1 MYWRR
6 TGTGNG
12 NRKII
17 VNLILSNS
25 LKATIVLSLAS
36 LFWSGN
42 FVIGRLASVESLVS
56 PLSLSFYRWVI
67 AFVILTPFCFSK
79 AFKELPL
86 LKKQPGMIFLIIL
99 TGPTLFNTLV
109 YLGLTA
115 TTVINALL
123 IISTTPMLIILFNK
137 MLYRI
142 DTNRYQMIGIIISLL
157 GVSFVIVKGNYQ
169 NIFESDFYLG
179 DLFILLAVTSWALYS
194 IFLKKNDTSVSG
206 FSFLYISFGLTVILL
221 FPVYLFDIY
230 IQGNYLKVTQQSLL
244 AIGYTGIFPS
254 IFSYICWNTGVALIG
269 ANKSGPYLHL
279 MPIFGGIL
287 AFFVFQETLQIYH
300 YAGIVSVIVGIII
313 TNKK

>member
-1 MYWRR
+1 M
-6 TGTGNG
+6 
-12 NRKII
+12 
-17 VNLILSNS
+17 SNS
-25 LKATIVLSLAS
+25 LKATIVLCLAS

-42 FVIGRLASVESLVS
+42 FVIGRLASVENLVS
-56 PLSLSFYRWVI
+56 PLSLGFYRWVI
-67 AFVILTPFCFSK
+67 AFIILTPFCFSK
-79 AFKELPL
+79 AFNELPL

-137 MLYRI
+137 ILYKI

-157 GVSFVIVKGNYQ
+157 GVSFVIAKGNYQ
-169 NIFESDFYLG
+169 NIFKSDFYSG

-194 IFLKKNDTSVSG
+194 IFLKKNETGVSG

-221 FPVYLFDIY
+221 FPVYLFDIF
-230 IQGNYLKVTQQSLL
+230 IQENFLIVSRQTLL

-254 IFSYICWNTGVALIG
+254 IFSYICWNTGVSLIG

>member
-1 MYWRR
+1 M
-6 TGTGNG
+6 
-12 NRKII
+12 
-17 VNLILSNS
+17 SNS
-25 LKATIVLSLAS
+25 LKATIVLCFAS

-56 PLSLSFYRWVI
+56 PLSLGFYRWVI
-67 AFVILTPFCFSK
+67 AFIILTPFCFSK

-137 MLYRI
+137 ILYRI
-142 DTNRYQMIGIIISLL
+142 DTNLHQMIGIFISLL
-157 GVSFVIVKGNYQ
+157 GVSFVIAKGNYQ
-169 NIFESDFYLG
+169 NIFNSDFYSG

-194 IFLKKNDTSVSG
+194 IFLKKNETGVSG

-221 FPVYLFDIY
+221 FPIYLFDIF

-287 AFFVFQETLQIYH
+287 AFFIFQETLQIYH

>member
-1 MYWRR
+1 M
-6 TGTGNG
+6 
-12 NRKII
+12 
-17 VNLILSNS
+17 SNS
-25 LKATIVLSLAS
+25 LKATIVLCFAS

-56 PLSLSFYRWVI
+56 PLSLGFYRWVI
-67 AFVILTPFCFSK
+67 AFIILTPFCFSK

-137 MLYRI
+137 ILYRI
-142 DTNRYQMIGIIISLL
+142 DTNRYQMIGIFISLL
-157 GVSFVIVKGNYQ
+157 GVSFVIAKGNYQ
-169 NIFESDFYLG
+169 NIFKSDFYSG

-194 IFLKKNDTSVSG
+194 IFLKKNETGVSG

-221 FPVYLFDIY
+221 FPVYLFDIF

-287 AFFVFQETLQIYH
+287 AFFIFQETLQIYH

>member
-1 MYWRR
+1 M
-6 TGTGNG
+6 
-12 NRKII
+12 
-17 VNLILSNS
+17 SNS
-25 LKATIVLSLAS
+25 LKATIVLCFAS

-56 PLSLSFYRWVI
+56 PLSLGFYRWVI
-67 AFVILTPFCFSK
+67 AFIILSPFCFTK

-86 LKKQPGMIFLIIL
+86 LKKQPRMIFLIIL

-137 MLYRI
+137 ILYRI

-157 GVSFVIVKGNYQ
+157 GVSFVITKGNYQ
-169 NIFESDFYLG
+169 NIFKSDFYSG

-194 IFLKKNDTSVSG
+194 IFLKKNETGVSG

-221 FPVYLFDIY
+221 FPVYLFDIF

-287 AFFVFQETLQIYH
+287 AFFIFQETLQIYH

>member
-1 MYWRR
+1 M
-6 TGTGNG
+6 
-12 NRKII
+12 
-17 VNLILSNS
+17 SNS
-25 LKATIVLSLAS
+25 LKATIVLCLAS

-56 PLSLSFYRWVI
+56 PLSLGFYRWVI
-67 AFVILTPFCFSK
+67 AFIILTPFCLSK

-137 MLYRI
+137 ILYRI
-142 DTNRYQMIGIIISLL
+142 NTNRYQMIGIIISLI
-157 GVSFVIVKGNYQ
+157 GVSFVIAKGNYQ
-169 NIFESDFYLG
+169 NIFKSNFYSG
-179 DLFILLAVTSWALYS
+179 DIFILLAVTSWALYS
-194 IFLKKNDTSVSG
+194 IFLKKNETGVSG

-221 FPVYLFDIY
+221 FPVYLFDIF

>member
-1 MYWRR
+1 
-6 TGTGNG
+6 
-12 NRKII
+12 
-17 VNLILSNS
+17 LSNS

>member
-1 MYWRR
+1 M
-6 TGTGNG
+6 
-12 NRKII
+12 
-17 VNLILSNS
+17 SNS
-25 LKATIVLSLAS
+25 LKATIVLCLAS

-56 PLSLSFYRWVI
+56 PLSLGFYRWVI
-67 AFVILTPFCFSK
+67 AFVILTPFCFLK
-79 AFKELPL
+79 AFNELPL

-137 MLYRI
+137 LLYRI
-142 DTNRYQMIGIIISLL
+142 DTNRYQMIGIIISLF
-157 GVSFVIVKGNYQ
+157 GVSFVIAKGNYQ
-169 NIFESDFYLG
+169 NIFKSDFYSG

-194 IFLKKNDTSVSG
+194 IFLKKNETGISG

-221 FPVYLFDIY
+221 FPVYLFDVFF
-230 IQGNYLKVTQQSLL
+230 QGNYLKVTQQSLL

-313 TNKK
+313 TNKNN

>member
-1 MYWRR
+1 M
-6 TGTGNG
+6 
-12 NRKII
+12 
-17 VNLILSNS
+17 SNS
-25 LKATIVLSLAS
+25 LKATIVLCFAS

-56 PLSLSFYRWVI
+56 PLSLGFYRWVI
-67 AFVILTPFCFSK
+67 AFIILTPFCFSK

-137 MLYRI
+137 ILYRI
-142 DTNRYQMIGIIISLL
+142 DTNRYQMIGIFISLL
-157 GVSFVIVKGNYQ
+157 GVSFVIAKGNYQ
-169 NIFESDFYLG
+169 NIFKSDFYSG

-194 IFLKKNDTSVSG
+194 IFLKKNETGVSG

-221 FPVYLFDIY
+221 FPVYLFDIF
-230 IQGNYLKVTQQSLL
+230 IQGNYLKITQQSLL

-287 AFFVFQETLQIYH
+287 AFFIFQETLQIYH

>member
-1 MYWRR
+1 M
-6 TGTGNG
+6 
-12 NRKII
+12 
-17 VNLILSNS
+17 SNS
-25 LKATIVLSLAS
+25 LKATIFLCLAS

-56 PLSLSFYRWVI
+56 PLSLGFYRWVI
-67 AFVILTPFCFSK
+67 AFIILTPFCFSK

-86 LKKQPGMIFLIIL
+86 LRKQPGMIFLIIL

-137 MLYRI
+137 ILYRI
-142 DTNRYQMIGIIISLL
+142 DTNRYQMLGIIISLL
-157 GVSFVIVKGNYQ
+157 GVSFVIAKGNYQ
-169 NIFESDFYLG
+169 NIFQSDFYSG

-194 IFLKKNDTSVSG
+194 IFLKKNETGVSG

-221 FPVYLFDIY
+221 FPVYLFDIL
-230 IQGNYLKVTQQSLL
+230 IQGNYLKLSSQSLL

-287 AFFVFQETLQIYH
+287 AFFIFQETLQIYH

-313 TNKK
+313 TNKNN

>member
-1 MYWRR
+1 M
-6 TGTGNG
+6 
-12 NRKII
+12 
-17 VNLILSNS
+17 SNS
-25 LKATIVLSLAS
+25 LKATIVLCLAS

-56 PLSLSFYRWVI
+56 PLSLGFYRWVI

-79 AFKELPL
+79 AFNELPL

-137 MLYRI
+137 ILYRI
-142 DTNRYQMIGIIISLL
+142 DTNRYQMLGIIISLL
-157 GVSFVIVKGNYQ
+157 GVSFVIAKGNYQ
-169 NIFESDFYLG
+169 NIFQSDFYSG

-194 IFLKKNDTSVSG
+194 IFLKKNETGVSG

-221 FPVYLFDIY
+221 FPVYLFDIF

-287 AFFVFQETLQIYH
+287 AFFIFQFSNLFWSYLLNSFSINRMDVRE
-300 YAGIVSVIVGIII
+300 
-313 TNKK
+313 N

>member
-1 MYWRR
+1 MHWWRSR
-6 TGTGNG
+6 ISHGYRATLRFIT
-12 NRKII
+12 
-17 VNLILSNS
+17 LSNS
-25 LKATIVLSLAS
+25 LKATIVLCFAS

-67 AFVILTPFCFSK
+67 AFIILTPFCFSK

-123 IISTTPMLIILFNK
+123 IISTTPMLIILLNK
-137 MLYRI
+137 LLYRI
-142 DTNRYQMIGIIISLL
+142 DANRYQMIGIIISLL
-157 GVSFVIVKGNYQ
+157 GVSYVITKGNYQ
-169 NIFESDFYLG
+169 NIFQSDFYYG

-194 IFLKKNDTSVSG
+194 IFLKKNETGVSG

-221 FPVYLFDIY
+221 FPVYLFDIF
-230 IQGNYLKVTQQSLL
+230 IQGNYLKVSQQSLL

-279 MPIFGGIL
+279 MPVFGGIL
-287 AFFVFQETLQIYH
+287 AFLVFQETLQIYH
-300 YAGIVSVIVGIII
+300 YVGIVSVIVGIII